1 MKRHRA
7 FAALI
12 CLLASPAL
20 APAQQTAR
28 DAPPPPARRAN
39 ASRSADPPTID
50 GVLDEPAW
58 QAATPI
64 GDFVQSE
71 PTEGQPASERTEVRL
86 MYDDKALY
94 IGVVAFDSDPSGIV
108 ATDSRRDSALSGQDS
123 FQVILDTY
131 HDRQNGFIFGTTP
144 VGLQYDAQVRNEGET
159 LRGGPPS
166 GVGGGGGAGGAGAGV
181 NVNWDGSWVVKTRV
195 TDTGWT
201 AEFAIPLRT
210 LRYGP
215 APQIWGVNFLRSI
228 ERKRE
233 SVYWSPVSRIYT
245 LARLSSAGELRGLD
259 VPAPRDFKLMPY
271 ASSSTNRNFTS
282 ASQRQYQNSRD
293 WGVDAKIGVTSSTT
307 LDLTYNTDFAQVEV
321 DEQQINLTRFNL
333 LFPEKRPFFLENRG
347 LFAVGRPG
355 EIDLFFSR
363 RIGIDDSGSLLPIQ
377 GGARLTGKARG
388 FNVGLLNMQ
397 TEEVGN
403 TSSSNFTAARVSRDL
418 SSRSSL
424 GAIAVN
430 RTGIGGLAGDENWNR
445 TFGVA
450 GRLGVHEAVTISAF
464 GARTQTPGAT
474 GREHAYSTAFEFRSR
489 KYESILSYAEVGE
502 AFNPEVGFLERTGG
516 YRQVNTTLRRH
527 IRTPGLARIGLR
539 ELEPHAAFESYWGF
553 DGLQETASLHI
564 DTRWDFENGYSL
576 TSTALNVQFEGL
588 RKPFEVYP
596 GVFVPA
602 GNYRSPYFM
611 LNSSTDR
618 RKWISASLN
627 MNVGGFLSGS
637 QVSVAPTLTI
647 REEGR
652 LTSSLRLTRND
663 IDLPQGQF
671 VTNLASARLTYNFS
685 TLVNTSALIQY
696 NDRTRRWSTN
706 LRFIWLRNA
715 AAGLYVVY
723 NDTEAF
729 NGLGPVS
736 RALIIKYSHLFEVL
750 Q

>member
-1 MKRHRA
+1 M
-7 FAALI
+7 
-12 CLLASPAL
+12 
-20 APAQQTAR
+20 
-28 DAPPPPARRAN
+28 
-39 ASRSADPPTID
+39 
-50 GVLDEPAW
+50 
-58 QAATPI
+58 
-64 GDFVQSE
+64 
-71 PTEGQPASERTEVRL
+71 
-86 MYDDKALY
+86 
-94 IGVVAFDSDPSGIV
+94 
-108 ATDSRRDSALSGQDS
+108 
-123 FQVILDTY
+123 
-131 HDRQNGFIFGTTP
+131 
-144 VGLQYDAQVRNEGET
+144 
-159 LRGGPPS
+159 
-166 GVGGGGGAGGAGAGV
+166 
-181 NVNWDGSWVVKTRV
+181 
-195 TDTGWT
+195 
-201 AEFAIPLRT
+201 
-210 LRYGP
+210 
-215 APQIWGVNFLRSI
+215 
-228 ERKRE
+228 
-233 SVYWSPVSRIYT
+233 
-245 LARLSSAGELRGLD
+245 
-259 VPAPRDFKLMPY
+259 
-271 ASSSTNRNFTS
+271 
-282 ASQRQYQNSRD
+282 
-293 WGVDAKIGVTSSTT
+293 
-307 LDLTYNTDFAQVEV
+307 
-321 DEQQINLTRFNL
+321 
-333 LFPEKRPFFLENRG
+333 
-347 LFAVGRPG
+347 
-355 EIDLFFSR
+355 FFSR
-363 RIGIDDSGSLLPIQ
+363 RIGIDGSGGLLPIQ

-397 TEEVGN
+397 TEEGGN
-403 TSSSNFTAARVSRDL
+403 TSSSNFTAARVSKDL

-430 RTGIGGLAGDENWNR
+430 RAGIGGLAGDENWNR
-445 TFGVA
+445 TFGVD

-588 RKPFEVYP
+588 RRPFEVYP
-596 GVFVPA
+596 GVVVPA

-652 LTSSLRLTRND
+652 LTSSLRVTRND

-729 NGLGPVS
+729 SGLGPVS
-736 RALIIKYSHLFEVL
+736 RALIIKYSHVFDFIR
-750 Q
+750 